1 MAAVA
6 TALPQMLET
15 SSDVNVRPTK
25 LFIGGISRRTTTKQL
40 RDHFSVCGRVLDCVA
55 MRQPDG
61 RPRGFGYVTLDSPEA
76 AEFYLRSPQMID
88 DRIVDL
94 KPAVPD
100 ASMGVAKGGAFL
112 SGQAGM
118 MSPHGYK
125 EWPVDMNMSMSA
137 YYPGAES
144 AWPWMDHQALSCMG
158 VLSHQH
164 QSLPV
169 LPAQFPPAALPPLG
183 PVPPLAPAK
192 EYPTQENPG
201 SPKAPDCISL
211 LTRAQEQLPA
221 AGVAKATWAKAVLGE
236 VTNIMADRESGKDA
250 VKQPD
255 YLSGTAGKESGK
267 VNALALKSFQPKH
280 VVAPPPLS
288 EEFFVMPD
296 DDEAL
301 PSATSTYNPMSARRG
316 SSSSLSEGSS
326 PRMGP
331 ATPMSDGPLPSAG
344 SAQHFIG
351 ECRRCNFFA
360 KGRCKNGQDC
370 TFCHF
375 THDRRKLTRQEKRE
389 AQAARALTQQ
399 DSSPEAAPAPP
410 NSPWAPEEQEAAC
423 KPPPGDFRTPSALR
437 LPPGLFLLEDDS
449 STPLCVPTPM
459 GSAISQVTLPP
470 GLCPPGLLS
479 PSGASL
485 LSTTPCATT
494 TPVGGMLA
502 MPRATL
508 ASAPSALLSTRPPCS
523 APPRATVA
531 AKETAT
537 IATQTDEDHMCP
549 ECGGKA

>member
-1 MAAVA
+1 
-6 TALPQMLET
+6 
-15 SSDVNVRPTK
+15 
-25 LFIGGISRRTTTKQL
+25 
-40 RDHFSVCGRVLDCVA
+40 

-76 AEFYLRSPQMID
+76 AEFFLRSPQMID

-100 ASMGVAKGGAFL
+100 ATAGVAKGGAFL

-125 EWPVDMNMSMSA
+125 EWPIDMNMNMSA

-144 AWPWMDHQALSCMG
+144 AWPWMDQQALSCMG
-158 VLSHQH
+158 ALGHQH

-183 PVPPLAPAK
+183 PVPPLAPTT
-192 EYPTQENPG
+192 EYTAQENPG
-201 SPKAPDCISL
+201 SPKVPDCISL

-221 AGVAKATWAKAVLGE
+221 AAAKAVLGE
-236 VTNIMADRESGKDA
+236 VTNILADRESSKDA

-255 YLSGTAGKESGK
+255 SLSNTVAKESGK
-267 VNALALKSFQPKH
+267 VEALALKSFQPKH

-296 DDEAL
+296 DDEVL
-301 PSATSTYNPMSARRG
+301 PSATSTRNPMSTGHG
-316 SSSSLSEGSS
+316 SSGNVSEASS
-326 PRMGP
+326 PQMGP
-331 ATPMSDGPLPSAG
+331 ASPMSDAPLPSAG

-360 KGRCKNGQDC
+360 KGRCRNGQDC

-375 THDRRKLTRQEKRE
+375 AHDRRKLTRQEKRE
-389 AQAARALTQQ
+389 AQAARALMQQ
-399 DSSPEAAPAPP
+399 DGSPEAAPAPP
-410 NSPWAPEEQEAAC
+410 NSPLAPEEQAAGML
-423 KPPPGDFRTPSALR
+423 PPGEFRTPAALR
-437 LPPGLFLLEDDS
+437 LPPGLFLLEEDDS
-449 STPLCVPTPM
+449 STPICVPTPM
-459 GSAISQVTLPP
+459 GSAVSQVTLPP
-470 GLCPPGLLS
+470 GLCPPGLPS

-494 TPVGGMLA
+494 APVGGMLA
-502 MPRATL
+502 MPRATV
-508 ASAPSALLSTRPPCS
+508 ASAPGALLSTRPPCP
-523 APPRATVA
+523 APQRAAA

-537 IATQTDEDHMCP
+537 IGTQTDEDLMCP
-549 ECGGKA
+549 LCGSKA